1 MDKFINEMVTKVKE
15 NWKVIGIVALVVLA
29 AIFGGSGSV

>member
-15 NWKVIGIVALVVLA
+15 NWKVIGVVVVVVVA
-29 AIFGGSGSV
+29 AIFGEAPGV